1 MRGTLDPD
9 VEAVIE
15 ELQDLGVPEWHALS
29 VESCRRIEDEVFSEG
44 AGEPPVAQ
52 TRELS
57 IDGPAGDIRLRL
69 YWPTLERDLPV
80 LVYFHGGGW
89 VVGTLDGVDDI
100 CRRLAV
106 DGDCLV
112 VSVDYHLAP
121 EHRFPTQVEEAHRVV
136 GWVAEHAAS
145 FGADPARLAVGGTSA
160 GGNLATVATLC
171 ARERDGP
178 AVAFQLLL
186 YPITDARFDTT
197 SYEENASGYLL
208 SRASMQW
215 FWNHYLRSDLD
226 GYNPFAA
233 PLRAEDLSGL
243 PPATVVTAGF
253 DPLRDEGVAYA
264 ERLEAAGV
272 PVTHR
277 HYPGMCHGFLSLTDE
292 VEAAETAMQAVT
304 GDVNTALH

>member
-15 ELQDLGVPEWHALS
+15 DLQDLGVPEWHALS

-121 EHRFPTQVEEAHRVV
+121 DHRVPTQVEEAH
-136 GWVAEHAAS
+136 
-145 FGADPARLAVGGTSA
+145 
-160 GGNLATVATLC
+160 
-171 ARERDGP
+171 
-178 AVAFQLLL
+178 
-186 YPITDARFDTT
+186 
-197 SYEENASGYLL
+197 
-208 SRASMQW
+208 
-215 FWNHYLRSDLD
+215 
-226 GYNPFAA
+226 
-233 PLRAEDLSGL
+233 
-243 PPATVVTAGF
+243 
-253 DPLRDEGVAYA
+253 
-264 ERLEAAGV
+264 
-272 PVTHR
+272 
-277 HYPGMCHGFLSLTDE
+277 
-292 VEAAETAMQAVT
+292 
-304 GDVNTALH
+304 